1 MGATEGI
8 SRRSFL
14 KGLSAAMAAGTAGVA
29 GAGALG
35 LAETAQAVE
44 VVDTKTPATSGYYKT
59 NTGYP
64 TENPEWLGEA
74 PQIDESKITETIDT
88 EVLVVGYATGGMP
101 AVAAAVEEGA
111 QVYVIDRLEK
121 RYRMKEDIG
130 SINSSMQK
138 AYIKKHPE
146 FEITEKDALEE
157 IARYANGYVNYDLI
171 KVWIKES
178 GPYIDWYKKILE
190 STGEYHLEFEAGIGT
205 DEGQRDRAFATGH
218 SPQKNNDKVETE
230 VEDIFLDYVNS
241 FNLATFRWSAYFIK
255 LEQDENGRVTGAI
268 ARDEKND
275 TYFRVN
281 ASKGVILATG
291 GYSTNLEMMRAMQP
305 EILDVKIACDGS
317 GNPSTGQGIKAAMW
331 AGARK
336 DPVGT
341 SMLFNRACCKPDAT
355 AGYGTPGRWFW
366 FGEQPNL
373 KVNLNGERFC
383 NESGP
388 YDYMLHAAY
397 MQPQHTYVTIW
408 DANHAKYAE
417 QFDEVGCCRLFP
429 FPNGAKNNIP
439 MATVD
444 GMIDKLVED
453 GYVIKANSIEE
464 LAEGLNIP
472 AKNLKKTIEKYN
484 GFAKTGK
491 DTDYFKEPHRLT
503 PVNKAPYYGARTGA
517 WHLTTLD
524 GVMINTNMQVL
535 DTNNEPIPGL
545 FATGD
550 CSGGFFST
558 TYPNLMT
565 GLACGRTMT
574 FGRHAG
580 KYVANL

>member
-1 MGATEGI
+1 MGATGGI

-14 KGLSAAMAAGTAGVA
+14 KGISAAMAAGTAGAA
-29 GAGALG
+29 GVGALG
-35 LAETAQAVE
+35 LVETAQATE
-44 VVDTKTPATSGYYKT
+44 VVDTTTPATTGYIKT

-74 PQIDESKITETIDT
+74 PEIAEDEIVETVET
-88 EVLVVGYATGGMP
+88 EVIVVGAATGGMP
-101 AVAAAVEEGA
+101 AVCAAAEEGA
-111 QVYVIDRLEK
+111 KICVIERQSTVYRF
-121 RYRMKEDIG
+121 KEDIG
-130 SINSSMQK
+130 AVNSRMQK

-146 FEITEKDALEE
+146 YEITEKDALEE

-178 GPYIDWYKKILE
+178 GPYVDWYQDLIE
-190 STGEYHLEFEAGIGT
+190 SSGMYHLEYEAGLGT

-218 SPQKNNDKVETE
+218 SPQDSVEEPEKTIE
-230 VEDIFLDYVNS
+230 ELFKDYADSKTDVDWR
-241 FNLATFRWSAYFIK
+241 FNCALVK
-255 LEQDENGRVTGAI
+255 LERNEAGRVTGLI
-268 ARDEKND
+268 ARNEKTD
-275 TYFRVN
+275 QYFRVN
-281 ASKGVILATG
+281 ASKGVIMATG

-317 GNPSTGQGIKAAMW
+317 GNPSTGQGIKAMMW
-331 AGARK
+331 VGARK

-408 DANHAKYAE
+408 DKNHAKYAE

-429 FPNGAKNNIP
+429 FPNGALNNIP
-439 MATVD
+439 MTVVD

-453 GYVIKANSIEE
+453 GYVVKADTIEE

-472 AKNLKKTIEKYN
+472 ADNLKATIKKYN

-491 DTDYFKEPHRLT
+491 DTDYYKEPHRLT
-503 PVNKAPYYGARTGA
+503 PVDEAPFYGARTGA

-524 GVMINTNMQVL
+524 GVLINTDMQVL
-535 DTNNEPIPGL
+535 DVNNEPIEGL

-558 TYPNLMT
+558 SYPNLMT
-565 GLACGRTMT
+565 GVACGRTMT

-580 KYVANL
+580 KYVAKL